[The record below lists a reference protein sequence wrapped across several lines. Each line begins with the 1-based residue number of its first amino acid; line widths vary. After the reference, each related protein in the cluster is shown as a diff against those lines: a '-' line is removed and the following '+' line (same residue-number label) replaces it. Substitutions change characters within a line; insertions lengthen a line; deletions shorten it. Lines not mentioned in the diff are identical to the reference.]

1 MSYNAIIELL
11 KSNKFDNDVWSKID
25 YIQSKTRDYS
35 SQELI
40 DIYDSL
46 D

>member
-1 MSYNAIIELL
+1 MSYDEIIELFN
-11 KSNKFDNDVWSKID
+11 SDKFDNDVWDKID
-25 YIQSKTRDYS
+25 YILSNSKGYS